1 MKQLPLSGTARA
13 AILAA
18 IALVAVTG
26 YLEITLSDP
35 PRFGPFTLAWLV
47 HNHPISSWTALV
59 GIFLL
64 LTLSGRLLFS
74 VLTVSLIYA
83 VIVAASWT
91 KIDYL
96 GTPLTLADVRF
107 FTSNLAEN
115 GVLFKA
121 YPSLGIMLIGALLLT
136 LIGPLLALRSKR
148 RCSIRSRLIAALSL
162 AGLVG
167 GAWIAN
173 AEALNPALPQMALF
187 GEEKSMGNGF
197 SQLHRFK
204 ATRDRQIPDLL
215 EIFFADAS
223 TQFQLPQRIEQRR
236 FKPSEARPT
245 PGAMPDIFIVL
256 EESTFDPRMLQ
267 ACKGQTVCDS
277 PLFAAPRANQEAG
290 PLFVHTT
297 AGGTW
302 LSEFTFLTGFDW
314 RIFGPGG
321 GHAPLNLA
329 SHMQNALP
337 RHLQGLG
344 YQTIAIYPVGGNF
357 LNARDAYK
365 HYGFEHFLAI
375 EDLHLGTDWMHI
387 RDGQLFDKALEVVAQ
402 KRDGRPVFVF
412 LLTIRNHGPHANN
425 HASLPQPEPPALAAL
440 PAPLADYLQRLQDAA
455 SAMTE
460 LEKQWLTS
468 DRPRVLAW
476 FGDHQPLLATTT
488 RIAQEYSQKHFA
500 RPPTDDQM
508 RHATWYA
515 MSANR
520 KPADARPP
528 VEQVTDISYLGS
540 QLLAFSGV
548 PPQPADA
555 ATLGIQQICPHGIA
569 YCSNATA
576 VREYLS
582 FRVWELQEIQ

>member
-1 MKQLPLSGTARA
+1 MKQRPLSGTARA

-26 YLEITLSDP
+26 YLEITLGDP

-83 VIVAASWT
+83 IIVAASWT

-115 GVLFKA
+115 SVLFKA

-136 LIGPLLALRSKR
+136 LIGPVLALRSKR
-148 RCSIRSRLIAALSL
+148 RCSIRSRVIAALSL

-197 SQLHRFK
+197 SQLHRFN

-223 TQFQLPQRIEQRR
+223 TQFQLPQRIEQSR
-236 FKPSEARPT
+236 FKPSARPT
-245 PGAMPDIFIVL
+245 PGAMPDIFVVL

-440 PAPLADYLQRLQDAA
+440 PAPLADYLQRLQDSA

-500 RPPTDDQM
+500 RPPHRRSNAP
-508 RHATWYA
+508 RHLVCHERQPKTCRRPPSCGASDGHQLPRQSVTGLQRRPSPASRCGNPGY
-515 MSANR
+515 
-520 KPADARPP
+520 PADLPAR
-528 VEQVTDISYLGS
+528 DC
-540 QLLAFSGV
+540 LL
-548 PPQPADA
+548 
-555 ATLGIQQICPHGIA
+555 
-569 YCSNATA
+569 
-576 VREYLS
+576 
-582 FRVWELQEIQ
+582 

>member
-1 MKQLPLSGTARA
+1 MTQHPLSGTARA

-18 IALVAVTG
+18 IALVAGAG
-26 YLEITLSDP
+26 YLEITSGDP
-35 PRFGPFTLAWLV
+35 PRFGPFTFAWMV
-47 HNHPISSWTALV
+47 QNHPISSWTALV

-83 VIVAASWT
+83 SIVAASWT

-115 GVLFKA
+115 SVLFKA
-121 YPSLGIMLIGALLLT
+121 YPSLGIMLVGALLLIF
-136 LIGPLLALRSKR
+136 IGPLLALRSKR
-148 RCSIRSRLIAALSL
+148 QCSMHARLIAALSL
-162 AGLVG
+162 AGLLG
-167 GAWIAN
+167 GAWITN

-197 SQLHRFK
+197 SQLHRFN
-204 ATRDRQIPDLL
+204 ATHDRQIPDLL

-223 TQFQLPQRIEQRR
+223 TKFQLPEHIQQSR

-245 PGAMPDIFIVL
+245 PGAMPDIFVVL

-267 ACKGQTVCDS
+267 ACKEQAVCDNL
-277 PLFAAPRANQEAG
+277 LFAAPHANQEAG

-329 SHMQNALP
+329 AHMQNALP
-337 RHLQGLG
+337 HHLQGLG

-365 HYGFEHFLAI
+365 HYGFEHFLAV

-387 RDGQLFDKALEVVAQ
+387 RDGQLFDRALQVVAE

-412 LLTIRNHGPHANN
+412 LLTIRNHGPHANS
-425 HASLPQPEPPALAAL
+425 HAALPQPEPPALAAL
-440 PAPLADYLQRLQDAA
+440 PAPLADYLQRLQDSA
-455 SAMTE
+455 SAMTK
-460 LEKQWLTS
+460 LEEEWLTS

-476 FGDHQPLLATTT
+476 FGDHQPLLASTTS
-488 RIAQEYSQKHFA
+488 IAHDYTQKHFTRA
-500 RPPTDDQM
+500 PTENQM

-515 MSANR
+515 MSTNR
-520 KPADARPP
+520 KPADAQAPM
-528 VEQVTDISYLGS
+528 EQVTDISYLGS

-548 PPQPADA
+548 PPRPADA
-555 ATLGIQQICPHGIA
+555 AIREIQKICPHGIA
-569 YCSNATA
+569 HCNNATA

-582 FRVWELQEIQ
+582 FRVWELKEIE